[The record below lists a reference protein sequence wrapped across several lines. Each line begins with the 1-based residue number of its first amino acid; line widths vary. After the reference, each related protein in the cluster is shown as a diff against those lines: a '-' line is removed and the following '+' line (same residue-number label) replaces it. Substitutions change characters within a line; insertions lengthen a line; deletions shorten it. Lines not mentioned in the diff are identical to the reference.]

1 MLHFPFARNELT
13 TSPQTRRSKSV
24 IVSVMSE
31 AHLDSLPSA
40 DAGMARFMIWRLKFK
55 RAIETIDLASVPAL
69 WRDHVAV
76 YQTAWSNAMRNHHPE
91 PRTSARDAV
100 RQWLRTRLAG

>member
-1 MLHFPFARNELT
+1 
-13 TSPQTRRSKSV
+13 
-24 IVSVMSE
+24 MSE